1 VTEQAITAPADRHRP
16 AARERLT
23 QAEHRRLARR
33 YRSRRALRA
42 YLFLAPVLVFFSV
55 FLVYPS
61 LWLLWGSFQSGGV
74 FGPAEFVGLENWRQ
88 AFSDPVVRTTIE
100 NTLVLAA
107 VSIPALFVIG
117 MGLALLL
124 LNVKR
129 GGAVLRAALYF
140 PTLAPL
146 VIVGSIWLFVVHP
159 DFGALN
165 LGMRL
170 LGGGTVNWLGDTQ
183 IALPTIAMVEV
194 WRGIGFWSLF
204 FLAAL
209 MGLPRELYE
218 AAHLDG
224 TNAWQR
230 FRYLTLP
237 LIRRTFLFAIVLAV
251 IYALQIFDIVF
262 VMTDGGPSFATAT
275 VAWYIYKS
283 IYFFDAVGFGAT
295 LSVVLL
301 LMILLLTAIAMRA
314 LRTRRSG

>member
-1 VTEQAITAPADRHRP
+1 MVEHADRASRTPRP
-16 AARERLT
+16 RLT
-23 QAEHRRLARR
+23 TAEHRRLARQ
-33 YRSRRALRA
+33 YKARRALRA
-42 YLFLAPVLVFFSV
+42 YFFLAPVFVFFCV

-74 FGPAEFVGLENWRQ
+74 FAPAEFVGLENWKE
-88 AFSDPVVRTTIE
+88 AFSDPVVRTTIT
-100 NTLVLAA
+100 NTLLIAA
-107 VSIPALFVIG
+107 ISIPTLFVIG

-129 GGAVLRAALYF
+129 GGSFFRAALYF

-159 DFGALN
+159 DFGVLN
-165 LGMRL
+165 IGLRL
-170 LGGGTVNWLGDTQ
+170 AGGETVNWLGNTEL
-183 IALPTIAMVEV
+183 ALPTIAMVEV
-194 WRGIGFWSLF
+194 WRGIGFWALF

-209 MGLPRELYE
+209 LGLPRELYE

-230 FRYLTLP
+230 FRHLTLP

-251 IYALQIFDIVF
+251 IYTLQIFDIVF

-283 IYFFDAVGFGAT
+283 IYVFDAVGFGAT

-301 LMILLLTAIAMRA
+301 LMILTLTAVAMRA
-314 LRTRRSG
+314 LRSRRPV